1 MGLQVNGET
10 QRQSECPQP
19 WVPLRLFP
27 QDTRSQS
34 TLTPAYEKLSWV
46 PEAGPGSLHGIRIP
60 LPHLLKDQTPSL

>member
-1 MGLQVNGET
+1 MCLQVNGGNTKTE
-10 QRQSECPQP
+10 QCPQP

-34 TLTPAYEKLSWV
+34 TLIPAYEKLSWV
-46 PEAGPGSLHGIRIP
+46 PEAGLGSLHGIRIP